1 MANFITSLVNA
12 WNKWPSS
19 AKITISAATL
29 FAFASA
35 FVDVRSLWKDVFA
48 SPEKQLT
55 ELGYQQRTYDEF
67 LRAVLT
73 RHVEAVRLFSE
84 LGNRLKPQHFPELF
98 KDGVYH
104 SGVIAALVS
113 SKAVSDEHCPTAGK
127 SISIYLSYS
136 SNQEKANLLRSICNT
151 PRVLNSL
158 QASLVEED
166 SRIEVARAQNAA
178 RTDTVNRCK
187 ERYRAEGEQR
197 LFQEASRFNILSRH
211 TYSER
216 ECVLA
221 NLNVA
226 LVTGYP
232 APGSSH
238 QSFNTALIECCMTYN
253 PEANVDSN
261 VLVTLQGSIAFL
273 SGKTI

>member
-1 MANFITSLVNA
+1 MANIIASVVNA
-12 WNKWPSS
+12 WKQWPNS
-19 AKITISAATL
+19 AKITLSAATL

-55 ELGYQQRTYDEF
+55 ELGYHQRTYDEF

-73 RHVEAVRLFSE
+73 RHVEAIHLFGE

-113 SKAVSDEHCPTAGK
+113 SKAVSDEHCPTAGRPV
-127 SISIYLSYS
+127 SVYLSYS
-136 SNQEKANLLRSICNT
+136 GNLEKVNWLRSICNT

-158 QASLVEED
+158 QASLAEE
-166 SRIEVARAQNAA
+166 STRIEAARVRNAA
-178 RTDTVNRCK
+178 RADTVNRCK
-187 ERYRAEGEQR
+187 ARYRAEGEQR

-221 NLNVA
+221 NLNIA
-226 LVTGYP
+226 LVAGYP
-232 APGSSH
+232 ASESGP
-238 QSFNTALIECCMTYN
+238 QLFNSALAECCTTYN
-253 PEANVDSN
+253 PEANIDPN
-261 VLVTLQGSIAFL
+261 ILATLKGSIAIL